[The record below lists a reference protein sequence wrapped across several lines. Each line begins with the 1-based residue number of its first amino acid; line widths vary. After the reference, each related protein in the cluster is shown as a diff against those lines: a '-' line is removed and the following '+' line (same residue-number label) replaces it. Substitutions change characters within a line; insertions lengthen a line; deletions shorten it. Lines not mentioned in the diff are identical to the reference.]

1 MPKFYPRKSGN
12 GYTNTYDAH
21 LPVSKLK
28 LAGFI
33 KVDGTI
39 KEYNARVD
47 KNKIILEHKK
57 TGLTKD

>member
-28 LAGFI
+28 LAGFV
-33 KVDGTI
+33 KKDGTI
-39 KEYNARVD
+39 KEYDARVEQ
-47 KNKIILEHKK
+47 NKIILEHKEY
-57 TGLTKD
+57 LSTKD